1 MQTLNQRLSSLTFY
15 GVLNPLFRSKL
26 LPEKIYYFKPRLI
39 LQVAEQLK
47 NTPEIP
53 QKTSKNRFPLYF
65 VWDKK
70 PTKKPKN
77 FRPGPELKTVFIA
90 LEMKFAMIFFSPG
103 PRTGNSIYNFGNK
116 FAMYS
121 LGNMTLSSRTSF
133 PKL

>member
-1 MQTLNQRLSSLTFY
+1 MAQYWAIR
-15 GVLNPLFRSKL
+15 VIPL
-26 LPEKIYYFKPRLI
+26 

-70 PTKKPKN
+70 PTKKPKI

-90 LEMKFAMIFFSPG
+90 LEMKFAMIFFFPPG
-103 PRTGNSIYNFGNK
+103 PELKTVFIALEMK
-116 FAMYS
+116 FAMTESNIPFFFARAPNWKQY
-121 LGNMTLSSRTSF
+121 L
-133 PKL
+133 

>member
-1 MQTLNQRLSSLTFY
+1 MDFELSSEFSRIKAIPHFTIFAKKS
-15 GVLNPLFRSKL
+15 GL
-26 LPEKIYYFKPRLI
+26 L

-70 PTKKPKN
+70 PTKKPKI

-90 LEMKFAMIFFSPG
+90 LEMKFAMTDSNIPFFFARA
-103 PRTGNSIYNFGNK
+103 RTGNSIYNFGNK
-116 FAMYS
+116 V
-121 LGNMTLSSRTSF
+121 RDV
-133 PKL
+133 